1 MKKLVSRSLAIVV
14 AMFATG
20 VTEVAAQEHG
30 SGADTGCGD
39 LFGDLIHVRRDP
51 ATGVP
56 ILLKR
61 WVAGERDVYGWAYCP
76 IALDATG
83 AELRYLPDSCD
94 ADPASGTAVAVDYF
108 GRLSAGRTKQRNV
121 RMHFDEV
128 VDKIKHSEAV
138 WRDASGR
145 LALGLGCTSV
155 GPEAATCGTW
165 TLVDSPLENLALY
178 HHLMKY
184 GHFQTDPL
192 EVDTWA
198 HGDPTLPIQ
207 YHPALAA
214 ADYPK
219 FVGEARELLPAGAA
233 EAATACF
240 TIEPFPCAVPQPL
253 TSWDHVVASSFL
265 GTAAD
270 KTGHATVDLI
280 HYMNRILKIPVSTPD
295 FPAVPV
301 RLLYPKYRDCG
312 DDPAAQL
319 EPASSCPVLDA
330 DASFPAPANE
340 AFLNLAALRYARASH
355 FDHLVEAMR
364 PVGTLELPSL
374 RLRLLA
380 VATLLKEPVAD
391 VWVVDNS
398 VSLLEWLE
406 VRNGTTGAIGVGTDG
421 FVKATNDALRVIEFV
436 HEYAVPENLGW
447 DFRAP

>member
-1 MKKLVSRSLAIVV
+1 MQRLVWRFFIVTVAI
-14 AMFATG
+14 FTTG

-30 SGADTGCGD
+30 SGGEAGCGD

-56 ILLKR
+56 ILQKR
-61 WVAGERDVYGWAYCP
+61 WVVGKQDIPGWAYCP
-76 IALDATG
+76 IALDAMG
-83 AELRYLPDSCD
+83 AEIQYLPDSCD

-128 VDKIKHSEAV
+128 IDKIKNSEAV
-138 WRDASGR
+138 WRDATGR

-155 GPEAATCGTW
+155 GPDAATCGTW
-165 TLVDSPLENLALY
+165 TLVDSPVENLALY

-192 EVDTWA
+192 EIDTWSK
-198 HGDPTLPIQ
+198 GDPTLPVQ

-219 FVGEARELLPAGAA
+219 FVGEARDLLPVGAA

-240 TIEPFPCAVPQPL
+240 AVDPFPCAAPQPL
-253 TSWDHVVASSFL
+253 TSTDHVMASVFL
-265 GTAAD
+265 ATAAD
-270 KTGHATVDLI
+270 KTGRATVDLV

-319 EPASSCPVLDA
+319 APASSCPVRDA

-340 AFLNLAALRYARASH
+340 PFLDLAALRYARVSH
-355 FDHLVEAMR
+355 FNTMVEALR

-374 RLRLLA
+374 RVRLLA
-380 VATLLKEPVAD
+380 VAALLKEPIAD

-406 VRNGTTGAIGVGTDG
+406 ARNGTAGAIGVGTDG
-421 FVKATNDALRVIEFV
+421 YVKATNDALRAIEFV
-436 HEYAVPENLGW
+436 HNYAVPDNLGW